1 MLKIRLNDSTDLFR
15 FKPALVSVLLIILIR
30 TEGISLSYN
39 KAGFIRV
46 INGRGGRP
54 VILVYAGRG

>member
-1 MLKIRLNDSTDLFR
+1 MLKIQLYDFTYSFW
-15 FKPALVSVLLIILIR
+15 FKPALVGVLLTILIR
-30 TEGISLSYN
+30 IEGISLSYN

>member
-1 MLKIRLNDSTDLFR
+1 MLKIQQYDFNNTFL
-15 FKPALVSVLLIILIR
+15 FKPRLVGVLLIILIR
-30 TEGISLSYN
+30 IEGISLSYN